1 MAGLSDPMRFMKAE
15 EFFADLSSA
24 KGPRTL
30 ISVQSSQSIE
40 PTDPLRYAAF
50 LTFDEGSTCLFQFVT
65 PQLWRI
71 RFDPSAKTASAYSD
85 ANS

>member
-15 EFFADLSSA
+15 EFFSNLSSA
-24 KGPRTL
+24 RGPTIL
-30 ISVQSSQSIE
+30 VNAQSSQSID
-40 PTDPLRYAAF
+40 PTDPLRYAAL
-50 LTFDEGSTCLFQFVT
+50 LTLDEGSTCLFQFVT

-71 RFDPSAKTASAYSD
+71 RFDSSAKTAAAYSD

>member
-24 KGPRTL
+24 KGPSVL
-30 ISVQSSQSIE
+30 ISVQSSQSID

-71 RFDPSAKTASAYSD
+71 RFDPSAKTASAYTD